1 MQITEIKAGTSV
13 NVFTGES
20 WLKVDAL
27 CIKDLGET
35 DDEAFDK
42 LTSKVDEL
50 EAKWKAKRL
59 AGQQVLPVIQKE
71 DIKEKIK
78 SFNEGWE
85 VVKKKIELVAYKEDA
100 QEVLNCLPEYKDYYE
115 AKIMILKKPSKKQ
128 Q

>member
-13 NVFTGES
+13 NVFTGEY

-27 CIKDLGET
+27 CIKDIGET

-59 AGQQVLPVIQKE
+59 AGQQVLPVIQKDGNPQSLE
-71 DIKEKIK
+71 DQINSCTEVKVLQSYQLLIKNNSELQA
-78 SFNEGWE
+78 
-85 VVKKKIELVAYKEDA
+85 VYMKKLKEL
-100 QEVLNCLPEYKDYYE
+100 
-115 AKIMILKKPSKKQ
+115 SK
-128 Q
+128 

>member
-1 MQITEIKAGTSV
+1 MQITEIKAGISV

-59 AGQQVLPVIQKE
+59 AGQQVLPVIQKDGNPQSLAQQISTCTE
-71 DIKEKIK
+71 LKVLESYKLLAR
-78 SFNEGWE
+78 SNPEANETYRL
-85 VVKKKIELVAYKEDA
+85 KLIELSNK
-100 QEVLNCLPEYKDYYE
+100 
-115 AKIMILKKPSKKQ
+115 
-128 Q
+128 